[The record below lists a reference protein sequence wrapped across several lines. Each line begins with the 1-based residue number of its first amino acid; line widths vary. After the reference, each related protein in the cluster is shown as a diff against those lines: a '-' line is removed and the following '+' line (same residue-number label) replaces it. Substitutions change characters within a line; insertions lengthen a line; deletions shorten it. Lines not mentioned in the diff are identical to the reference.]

1 MLFKKK
7 PVFVAETDTG
17 AVTEKEAPERE
28 APVRTEKIPYDRGAY
43 QGILNMFTKN
53 REKAEFLTKVRDGE
67 ISKEDFEKEILS
79 LANELYPNTDAK
91 ELAKAI
97 IDNVI
102 GYNVLTDI
110 IYDKDVT
117 DIKVHDWNHIVIKKK
132 GLHMVS
138 PVQFESEDDYL
149 RFIDGV
155 ITRNKVNAST
165 QNAIQRFTDTTSMDG
180 YRLRF
185 TLVTSFLNTNE
196 KPILVIRK
204 VAVDFPEMDEL
215 VELKMMTPEISEYI
229 KEAWKK
235 GSILFCGANASGKTT
250 LLNASK
256 EFIPPYASVLV
267 IQQAEELTAKRH
279 PDMMFLHSFEG
290 VGENAVRYDLKD
302 LSIAGLTLDVEYF
315 IIGEVK
321 GAEAMYLLNASYT
334 GSKCGGTV
342 HANDSQSA
350 LDKIVDYAFYASD
363 NYTKEELMTML
374 LGFKT
379 IVFLDHFKVTEISN
393 VTGIENGK
401 VTYDTVYRE
410 TVPDRR
416 AKSAV

>member
-1 MLFKKK
+1 MFFKKRNYD
-7 PVFVAETDTG
+7 AEEE
-17 AVTEKEAPERE
+17 TEVKDNE
-28 APVRTEKIPYDRGAY
+28 VKDNDYRTEKIIIPYDRGAY
-43 QGILNMFTKN
+43 QGILNMFTKD
-53 REKAEFLTKVRDGE
+53 REKAEFLTKVREDE
-67 ISKEDFEKEILS
+67 ITKEDFEKEILS
-79 LANELYPNTDAK
+79 LANELYPNTDGK
-91 ELAKAI
+91 QLAKAI
-97 IDNVI
+97 MDNVI

-132 GLHMVS
+132 GVHSVS
-138 PVQFESEDDYL
+138 PVQFESEEDYL

-215 VELKMMTPEISEYI
+215 VDLKMMPPYVSDYI
-229 KEAWKK
+229 KNAWQE

-256 EFIPPYASVLV
+256 EFIPPYCSVLV

-315 IIGEVK
+315 IIGEIK

-379 IVFLDHFKVTEISN
+379 IVFLDHFKVTEISR
-393 VTGIENGK
+393 VTGIEDGK
-401 VTYDTVYRE
+401 ITYEAVYRE
-410 TVPDRR
+410 TVPDTR
-416 AKSAV
+416 SEAV